1 MSSKMLHNWG
11 LWQLGHT
18 SFLDFPAAVQCTAM
32 GHRGHLAIRMQ
43 TLCLA
48 FKKLIWVQF
57 QLRIWDLRDLTW
69 PLVSQESRAPRSSAS
84 KCYTQC
90 KDASSTQHQQRPY
103 YNWRKNVQRWQLRKP
118 WPGDNLS
125 KEASYLAEQICF
137 SNRHAVLQELAVS
150 TSQPF
155 INSESA
161 SKEGRAACEWN
172 DHVKCVGFGSGSICV
187 SPCVKKF
194 CRMTPRVNYPFSALL
209 FLWPQHRWFFLQRS
223 CFYFL
228 TVVFQVLHYCW
239 YIVALMLS
247 NNSSPVQVFLWVPS
261 NM

>member
-1 MSSKMLHNWG
+1 MHERIGETSFMAAPLCNAGTKHLLPACFNQSCPDGHSAVCKCLHIIAWYIKYIYIIYIYGIYLCLLYMSSKMLHNWG

-32 GHRGHLAIRMQ
+32 GHRGHRGHLAIRMQ
-43 TLCLA
+43 RLCLA
-48 FKKLIWVQF
+48 FKKLIWAQF

-125 KEASYLAEQICF
+125 
-137 SNRHAVLQELAVS
+137 
-150 TSQPF
+150 
-155 INSESA
+155 
-161 SKEGRAACEWN
+161 
-172 DHVKCVGFGSGSICV
+172 
-187 SPCVKKF
+187 
-194 CRMTPRVNYPFSALL
+194 
-209 FLWPQHRWFFLQRS
+209 
-223 CFYFL
+223 
-228 TVVFQVLHYCW
+228 
-239 YIVALMLS
+239 
-247 NNSSPVQVFLWVPS
+247 
-261 NM
+261 